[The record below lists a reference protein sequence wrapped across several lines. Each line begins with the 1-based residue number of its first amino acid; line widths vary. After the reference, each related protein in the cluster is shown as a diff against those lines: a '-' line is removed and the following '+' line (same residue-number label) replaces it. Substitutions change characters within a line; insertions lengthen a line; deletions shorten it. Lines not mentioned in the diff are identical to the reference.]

1 MQCNPHAALVFA
13 CAEVVVGE
21 VRRASWCATR
31 HKLHGTFPNDTVA
44 GYACAMQLRGSC
56 QCGKVTFRVA
66 SDTPYPYMLCWCS
79 ICRKTSGALTANI
92 MGKRATLRVTG
103 KRHLRCHHAVIRAR
117 GKRAER
123 SEGERWFCGLCGT
136 HLYVADDRWPD
147 GVWPNAAAID
157 TPLPVPPE
165 HVQLMTRYKP
175 AWVPDMK
182 VRGPRYPEYP
192 PLSIAEWHE
201 RHGLTGGPRR
211 RRATKK
217 R

>member
-1 MQCNPHAALVFA
+1 VVLRAL
-13 CAEVVVGE
+13 
-21 VRRASWCATR
+21 R
-31 HKLHGTFPNDTVA
+31 H
-44 GYACAMQLRGSC
+44 
-56 QCGKVTFRVA
+56 
-66 SDTPYPYMLCWCS
+66 
-79 ICRKTSGALTANI
+79 
-92 MGKRATLRVTG
+92 
-103 KRHLRCHHAVIRAR
+103 
-117 GKRAER
+117 
-123 SEGERWFCGLCGT
+123 

-175 AWVPDMK
+175 AWVPDVK

-211 RRATKK
+211 RRAAK
-217 R
+217 RR